1 MKKINEEDDWN
12 NFYPFESIT
21 IFLNDTVTV
30 FFQDMVI
37 SIQYVFNP
45 FSTIPLK
52 FTEHSIDF
60 KKNQEKPIPVSLEGG
75 FLHDVKIF
83 NQNIELSNEMRKF
96 RQTSL
101 QRDFSR
107 MLEIEKQ
114 TPEEKRDMN
123 AMAFEFVQKRLL
135 KKNIYIEWVK
145 KKEPK
150 NEKDQELEVDTIIE
164 ERSETKEF
172 KKTIIEEED
181 KSRIDEE
188 NNNESKEENHSGIE
202 EENTVDEQ
210 NGTMEEEENRS
221 QTIEGNRSRMQEET
235 RSAIEVELVEEDT
248 NNKTQ
253 EEYMEYIA
261 TKSKSKEK
269 MVLRERKK
277 LSFIQ
282 FFMQRPYKS
291 TQENTHMKRYNKVM
305 DKNKNSLDDI
315 CVICLGICLF
325 LDFLEINF

>member
-1 MKKINEEDDWN
+1 
-12 NFYPFESIT
+12 
-21 IFLNDTVTV
+21 
-30 FFQDMVI
+30 MVI

-52 FTEHSIDF
+52 LPEHPIDYQ
-60 KKNQEKPIPVSLEGG
+60 KNQEKQPLSVPLEGG
-75 FLHDVKIF
+75 FLHDVRIF
-83 NQNIELSNEMRKF
+83 NQNIQLSNEMRKF

-107 MLEIEKQ
+107 MLEMEKQ
-114 TPEEKRDMN
+114 TPEEKIDMN
-123 AMAFEFVQKRLL
+123 TMAFDFVQKKLL
-135 KKNIYIEWVK
+135 KKNIDIEWVI
-145 KKEPK
+145 KKEP
-150 NEKDQELEVDTIIE
+150 NERDQELEVDTIIE
-164 ERSETKEF
+164 EGSETKEF
-172 KKTIIEEED
+172 EKTSIEEES
-181 KSRIDEE
+181 KSIIEVE
-188 NNNESKEENHSGIE
+188 NNNESNEESHTLIE
-202 EENTVDEQ
+202 EENRSTVDEQ
-210 NGTMEEEENRS
+210 NSTMEVVENRS
-221 QTIEGNRSRMQEET
+221 QTIEGNRSRVQEDT
-235 RSAIEVELVEEDT
+235 RSAIELELEEEDT

-305 DKNKNSLDDI
+305 DKNRNSLDDI

-325 LDFLEINF
+325 WIFGKYIF